1 MTMTSNN
8 SMFIMQFGGRKL
20 GSIKQLEIAFDKG
33 CKIVV
38 LHVAKNAFCMNYE
51 LPKLTSFMS
60 SMGITIYFLSL

>member
-20 GSIKQLEIAFDKG
+20 CSIKQLEIAFDKG

-38 LHVAKNAFCMNYE
+38 LRVAKKCFLYE
-51 LPKLTSFMS
+51 L
-60 SMGITIYFLSL
+60 